1 MTKRQ
6 GISPKIPLVYDK
18 TDGPY
23 RLNKTLKEVIKQN
36 FKNIVLTSPGER
48 VMIPNFGVGIY
59 NLLFENV
66 GPSTFEEIASRVAEQ
81 ADMYAPAVNLVSVN
95 FTTSDEDPTMD
106 FNEVRV
112 IITYNILPYDEEDQ
126 LIITSTMT
134 S

>member
-6 GISPKIPLVYDK
+6 GISPSVPLVYDK

-36 FKNIVLTSPGER
+36 FKNIVLTCPGER
-48 VMIPNFGVGIY
+48 VMLPDFGVGLY
-59 NLLFENV
+59 HLLFENL
-66 GPSTFEEIASRVAEQ
+66 GPETFEEIAQRVAEQ
-81 ADMYAPAVNLVSVN
+81 TEAYAPAVNLISVV
-95 FTTSDEDPTMD
+95 FTTSDEDKTMD
-106 FNEVRV
+106 SNEVRV
-112 IITYNILPYDEEDQ
+112 SIKYNILPYNEEDE